1 MGSEMCIRDREYQDY
16 VRQILSE
23 EDMDMTENTYRKV
36 SQDELEYERREARLK
51 YQLQYNT
58 EISVAREQGLAQGLK
73 KGEAVGF
80 KKGATQEKREIAKN
94 LKALNLTKEQI
105 AAKVKEIGAQ
115 ITKDY
120 EGKDVVLVGILKGAM
135 PFLCDLMRSIDLP
148 VTLDTMCVSSYGNS
162 TVSSGHVKIKK
173 DLDKDIRGKHVIVV
187 EDIILSLIHI

>member
-1 MGSEMCIRDREYQDY
+1 MEN
-16 VRQILSE
+16 LSK
-23 EDMDMTENTYRKV
+23 DIKTV
-36 SQDELEYERREARLK
+36 L
-51 YQLQYNT
+51 
-58 EISVAREQGLAQGLK
+58 V
-73 KGEAVGF
+73 
-80 KKGATQEKREIAKN
+80 
-94 LKALNLTKEQI
+94 TKEQI

-135 PFLCDLMRSIDLP
+135 PFLCDLMRSINLP

-187 EDIILSLIHI
+187 EDIIDTGITMSNLVPLLRERGAASVELAICLNKKERREADVYVKYVGFEIPDASALRQFSSIFLHPCIEPTHPQNSKLVAKTQYAAFRNTGVKG

>member
-1 MGSEMCIRDREYQDY
+1 MDN
-16 VRQILSE
+16 LSK
-23 EDMDMTENTYRKV
+23 DIKTV
-36 SQDELEYERREARLK
+36 L
-51 YQLQYNT
+51 
-58 EISVAREQGLAQGLK
+58 V
-73 KGEAVGF
+73 
-80 KKGATQEKREIAKN
+80 
-94 LKALNLTKEQI
+94 TKEQI
-105 AAKVKEIGAQ
+105 AAKVKELGAQ

-187 EDIILSLIHI
+187 EDIIDTGITMSNLVPLLKERGAASVELAICLNKKERREADVYVKYVGFEIPDEFIVGYGCDYAEKYRNLPDVCVLDHKVYTKA

>member
-1 MGSEMCIRDREYQDY
+1 MELEKIDVTKPVRSLTEVERLGAYLKYASDEEYQDY

-73 KGEAVGF
+73 KGEAVGL
-80 KKGATQEKREIAKN
+80 KKGEAQKQREIAKN

-105 AAKVKEIGAQ
+105 AEATGLSAAEIE
-115 ITKDY
+115 K
-120 EGKDVVLVGILKGAM
+120 L
-135 PFLCDLMRSIDLP
+135 
-148 VTLDTMCVSSYGNS
+148 
-162 TVSSGHVKIKK
+162 
-173 DLDKDIRGKHVIVV
+173 
-187 EDIILSLIHI
+187 